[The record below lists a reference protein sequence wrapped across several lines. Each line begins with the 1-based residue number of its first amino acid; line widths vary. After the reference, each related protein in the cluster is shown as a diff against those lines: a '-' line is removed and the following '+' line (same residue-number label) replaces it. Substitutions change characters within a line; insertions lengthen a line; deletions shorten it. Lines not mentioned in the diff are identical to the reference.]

1 MYLCRRIPKHL
12 QSSLKNVKH
21 NKSTIA
27 PEQVQSESSV
37 VVSSRLIEE
46 LQGVVGKSNISTAE
60 AVREQH
66 GHDESYHP
74 TSLPDC
80 VIFAENTEQV
90 SHIAKLCNNSRTP
103 LIPFGTGTGLEGGI
117 NAIKGG
123 VCLNLSKMDKILSV
137 NQEDFDATVEAG
149 VSRQTLNTYLRD
161 TGLLFPIDPG
171 ADASL
176 CGMCATSA
184 SGTNAVRYGTMREN
198 VLNLEVVLPDGRI
211 FDTAGTGRRTKKT
224 SAGYNLT
231 NLFVGSEGTLG
242 IITKATLRL
251 YGIPECTTSAVCS
264 FPSVQN
270 AVDTTVNILQCGI
283 QMARIEF
290 LDEVAIDAFNKYSKY
305 DMNVAPS
312 LFMEFAGSDGTLD
325 KQVEVVSEIAQMNGG
340 SDFKW
345 AQEAEERNRLWKA
358 RHDIVYACMALQ
370 PGSKPYSTD
379 VCVPISN
386 LPDVII
392 KSKQLIDE
400 AGVIGPMVGHVG
412 DGNFHVF
419 FPVDRSNPEQVQKI
433 KDVAKQMALI
443 AQELDG
449 TCTGEHGIGLG
460 KRELLEREIG
470 EEGISVMKQ
479 VKSAFDPNNI
489 MNPGK
494 VFC

>member
-1 MYLCRRIPKHL
+1 MFSKRFAVQL
-12 QSSLKNVKH
+12 QSCVRQFCTTKCLTANAQAFEYPS
-21 NKSTIA
+21 
-27 PEQVQSESSV
+27 
-37 VVSSRLIEE
+37 VSSKLVKE
-46 LQGVVGKSNISTAE
+46 LQGIVGQSNVSTAE

-66 GHDESYHP
+66 GHDESYHKSSP
-74 TSLPDC
+74 PEL
-80 VIFAENTEQV
+80 VVFAENVEHV
-90 SHIAKLCNNSRTP
+90 SHVAKLCNNNNIP

-123 VCLNLSKMDKILSV
+123 VCLDLNKMNNILAV
-137 NQEDFDATVEAG
+137 NQEDFDCTVEAG
-149 VSRQTLNTYLRD
+149 VSRQTLNSYLRD
-161 TGLLFPIDPG
+161 TGLVFPIDPG

-198 VLNLEVVLPDGRI
+198 VLNLEVVLPDGRV
-211 FDTAGTGRRTKKT
+211 FDTAGKGRRTKKT

-251 YGIPECTTSAVCS
+251 YGIPECTASAVCS
-264 FPSVQN
+264 FPSVKN

-305 DMNVAPS
+305 DMKVAPS
-312 LFMEFAGSDGTLD
+312 LFMEFTGNEGTLA
-325 KQVEVVSEIAQMNGG
+325 KQVDLVSEIVNMNEG

-345 AQEAEERNRLWKA
+345 AEEAEEKNRLWKA

-379 VCVPISN
+379 VCVPISR
-386 LPDVII
+386 LPDVIVR
-392 KSKQLIDE
+392 SKELIDA
-400 AGVIGPMVGHVG
+400 AGIIGFTLGHVG
-412 DGNFHVF
+412 DGNFHNLF
-419 FPVDRSNPEQVQKI
+419 LINDDMPDQKAKAI
-433 KDVAKQMALI
+433 KLSKQIAKI

-460 KRELLEREIG
+460 KKELLLREIG
-470 EEGISVMKQ
+470 EEGLEIMKQ
-479 VKSAFDPNNI
+479 VKSTFDPNNI

-494 VFC
+494 VFV